1 VTTREAV
8 YRLIDELS
16 DADLDTVHAYLV
28 RLRERS
34 TPALPP
40 VLANAP
46 WDDEPETEEERAAV
60 AAAEE
65 DFRQGRVVSHAEAR
79 QRLLGGP

>member
-28 RLRERS
+28 RLREGS
-34 TPALPP
+34 ASALPP

-46 WDDEPETEEERAAV
+46 WDDEPESEEERVAV
-60 AAAEE
+60 AEAEE